1 MTTVAVAAPPLRERL
16 REFWRW
22 ARFPLAVGAGS
33 RFALFLIG
41 WFGMMRRPNH
51 AQALS
56 DYPFRPYLDAWF
68 SWDAGWYLDIMKHG
82 YRLFEPAPGQRNT
95 VFFPLYPMTVKAT
108 SVVLHIDLPWAAVLV
123 SAGAFVGASVIFY
136 RWVMERW
143 GIRTARSSL
152 LLMAT
157 APHAFYF
164 NACYTES
171 LFLLVMV
178 GAFYAAQRQRWFL
191 AGLCLALAS
200 ATRLPGIVGMFGVAL
215 IALEQVEWK
224 PLELSWKVLGIG
236 LGVLGVGAFALYLGQ
251 TLGDPLLFSATNAIG
266 WSAGHDFMTDLKST
280 LSIEGWLSARLRIAE
295 AEHIILLSFATIIA
309 LTSRKRLGMALV
321 LFCLALLA
329 IYWRVWFSASRYV
342 LTMFPLYVS
351 VAILLRKHRW
361 AFTGLVAFDAALLG
375 VFTFLYGQREWI
387 S

>member
-22 ARFPLAVGAGS
+22 ARFPFAIGAGS

-41 WFGMMRRPNH
+41 WWGMVRRPNH
-51 AQALS
+51 AQQLN
-56 DYPFRPYLDAWF
+56 DYPFRPYLDTWF
-68 SWDAGWYLDIMKHG
+68 SWDAGWYLNIMKNG
-82 YRLFEPAPGQRNT
+82 YTLFEPEPGQRNT

-108 SVVLHIDLPWAAVLV
+108 SAVLHIDLAWASVLV
-123 SAGAFVGASVIFY
+123 SAGAFVAASVVFY

-143 GIRTARSSL
+143 GIRTAQSSL

-157 APHAFYF
+157 APYAFYF

-171 LFLLVMV
+171 LFLLVLV
-178 GAFYAAQRQRWFL
+178 SAFYAAQRQRWLL
-191 AGLCLALAS
+191 AGLFLALAS
-200 ATRLPGIVGMFGVAL
+200 ATRLVGIVGMFGVAM

-224 PLELSWKVLGIG
+224 PLRLSWKVVSIW
-236 LGVLGVGAFALYLGQ
+236 LGVLGVGAFALYLGV
-251 TLGDPLLFSATNAIG
+251 TLGDPMLFAANNVPG
-266 WSAGHDFMTDLKST
+266 WSAGHDFVADLRSA
-280 LSIEGWLSARLRIAE
+280 LNLQGWLTGRLRIAE
-295 AEHIILLSFATIIA
+295 AEHIFSLAFATLVA

-321 LFCLALLA
+321 LFCLALLFL
-329 IYWRVWFSASRYV
+329 YWRVYFSASRYV

-351 VAILLRKHRW
+351 VALLLRKHRL
-361 AFTGLVAFDAALLG
+361 ALTGLIAFDATLLG
-375 VFTFLYGQREWI
+375 VFTFMYGQREWI